1 MEFIKGIRE
10 KYISGGKKSGLVILF
25 IIGIFFILLAS
36 GGSREET
43 KVQVKDE
50 NDKEYA
56 MQLEGKIS
64 QIVSAVT
71 GDKSPVVAVT
81 LETGREYIYANQ
93 NTTDSNRSEDS
104 KGENT
109 ANEESVK
116 SSEEYIIVKDSDG
129 GESPLIITE
138 KKPIVRG
145 VAIVCGGITTETEES
160 IINSLTSMLDIPS
173 RKISISRAK

>member
-1 MEFIKGIRE
+1 MELIKNLKE
-10 KYISGGKKSGLVILF
+10 KYISGGKKSGLVVIAIVGIL
-25 IIGIFFILLAS
+25 FILLAS
-36 GGSREET
+36 GSGGKEA

-50 NDKEYA
+50 NDKEYSK
-56 MQLEGKIS
+56 QLEEKIG
-64 QIVSAVT
+64 QIVTAVT

-116 SSEEYIIVKDSDG
+116 SSEEYIIVKNSDG

-145 VAIVCGGITTETEES
+145 VAIVCEGINTGTEES